1 MNHKFKTKVQ
11 GIDLNFFTR
20 YAYLPFGQGP
30 RGCIGM
36 RFALMEAKLGL
47 ANIVRKYNLTPNPK
61 TKEPLEDDPS
71 TIITYVKNGLYINF
85 EERN

>member
-1 MNHKFKTKVQ
+1 
-11 GIDLNFFTR
+11 
-20 YAYLPFGQGP
+20 
-30 RGCIGM
+30 M

-47 ANIVRKYNLTPNPK
+47 TNIVRKYNLTPNSK
-61 TKEPLEDDPS
+61 TKEPLEDDPN

>member
-1 MNHKFKTKVQ
+1 MYIVH
-11 GIDLNFFTR
+11 GINLYFFAR

-61 TKEPLEDDPS
+61 TKEPLEDDPN